1 MLEQARGVIL
11 FGTMKFV
18 PMQALSFPA
27 IELPGC
33 SSMYPKN
40 TIPDGLLENSQHR
53 SARGFLEPTDRN
65 TTRQAPI
72 Q

>member
-1 MLEQARGVIL
+1 MLEQAQGVIL

-40 TIPDGLLENSQHR
+40 TIPDGLFENS
-53 SARGFLEPTDRN
+53 
-65 TTRQAPI
+65 
-72 Q
+72 